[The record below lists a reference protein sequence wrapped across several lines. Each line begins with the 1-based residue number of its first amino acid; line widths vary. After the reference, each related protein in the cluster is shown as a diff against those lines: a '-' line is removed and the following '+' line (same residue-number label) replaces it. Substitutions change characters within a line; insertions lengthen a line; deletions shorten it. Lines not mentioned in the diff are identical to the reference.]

1 MIQIRASYSPDQS
14 ITFPRLEHHI
24 PPIFDRK
31 SIIFPRF
38 TKRYKRLK
46 SLLKE
51 LVSAPVTPAF
61 TLSNKL
67 RNNMGALHV

>member
-14 ITFPRLEHHI
+14 ITLPRLEHHI
-24 PPIFDRK
+24 PPIYGQK

-38 TKRYKRLK
+38 TKRYKRPK

-51 LVSAPVTPAF
+51 RVSAPVTPAS

-67 RNNMGALHV
+67 KSNMRTLHV